1 MIQGYRESDVKINIK
16 ANLSEKEAIDR
27 NDAAAEFAKT
37 ALEKG
42 MEVCGKGEDC
52 CLSVDTYDSIDL
64 ASRPTHTFEI
74 SCTDEEN
81 CDTRGI
87 EAAENEIV
95 GAVREI
101 VEH

>member
-16 ANLSEKEAIDR
+16 VNRSEKEAIDR
-27 NDAAAEFAKT
+27 ADAATDLATK
-37 ALEKG
+37 ALKKG
-42 MEVCGKGEDC
+42 MEVCGKGKDC
-52 CLSVDTYDSIDL
+52 CLSVDPYDSIDP
-64 ASRPTHTFEI
+64 ANRPTHTFEI
-74 SCTDEEN
+74 SCTDEDN